1 MNNSD
6 TISNTA
12 LRGATLRSPLLP
24 ARFVALGTEQLRTQR
39 SGGSVLF
46 RAVTVRTEFLAVPS
60 RLDGYSSTWF
70 TAVRSWVP
78 VDALI
83 DGQLELTR
91 QV

>member
-6 TISNTA
+6 TISNPA
-12 LRGATLRSPLLP
+12 LREATLSRPLLP
-24 ARFVALGTEQLRTQR
+24 ARFAALGAERFRTQP
-39 SGGSVLF
+39 SGDSVLF
-46 RAVTVRTEFLAVPS
+46 RAVAVRTEFLAVPS

-70 TAVRSWVP
+70 SNARSWVP